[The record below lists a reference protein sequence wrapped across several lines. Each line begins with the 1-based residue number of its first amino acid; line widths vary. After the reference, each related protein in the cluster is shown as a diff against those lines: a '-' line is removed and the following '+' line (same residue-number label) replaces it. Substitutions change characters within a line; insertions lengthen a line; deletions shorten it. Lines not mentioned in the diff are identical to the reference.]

1 MYEGGRG
8 LSSRAVWAGLDGG
21 GEQGWVRGL
30 HVNNQGLAG
39 AALTEKCTGVVQ
51 GVDMPNFAAMFWFMH
66 RQIEGGRRPRG
77 GVLMSKH
84 MMTVLTWILSL
95 LSGAASLM
103 FVLWLE
109 TIAS

>member
-1 MYEGGRG
+1 
-8 LSSRAVWAGLDGG
+8 
-21 GEQGWVRGL
+21 
-30 HVNNQGLAG
+30 
-39 AALTEKCTGVVQ
+39 
-51 GVDMPNFAAMFWFMH
+51 
-66 RQIEGGRRPRG
+66 
-77 GVLMSKH
+77 MSKH